1 MSWSSRVKKE
11 GIFSKKICVLWQCV
25 VYWMPFQ
32 NIHTFTYQKWLLH
45 SLLLLA
51 FEIVESLQCILN
63 FIFRI
68 SSNYVI
74 LYEYFCFNTNSSVK
88 PNRQSEGCQGDF
100 SQSYTCLNILN
111 LTIRNCFFSR
121 TWGSFSEIGR
131 TKTGMLKNLDCF
143 VLLQVQNKDKFSQ
156 KEK

>member
-1 MSWSSRVKKE
+1 MAMCSVLNA
-11 GIFSKKICVLWQCV
+11 FSE
-25 VYWMPFQ
+25 Y
-32 NIHTFTYQKWLLH
+32 TYFYISKMITSL
-45 SLLLLA
+45 LLLLA